1 MFPGGTLRSHQ
12 SCAGE
17 ATRWV
22 DPFDLD
28 VFMPYI
34 LANLENQLS
43 RSSVS
48 CCVFFNPLCLRVILP
63 AGDVRI
69 TAGY

>member
-1 MFPGGTLRSHQ
+1 MSRRVRILLERLQ
-12 SCAGE
+12 A
-17 ATRWV
+17 WV

-28 VFMPYI
+28 VFMPYL

-48 CCVFFNPLCLRVILP
+48 FVACAP
-63 AGDVRI
+63 G
-69 TAGY
+69 